1 VKYNLMSED
10 QLLRVESISKR
21 FGGVVALNDVS
32 FEVRKGEIIGLIGE
46 NGSGKST
53 MIKILAGVYVP
64 DKGDIYIDHRHY
76 KRLNPIQSI
85 KEGINVIYQD
95 FSLFSN
101 LTVAENVAVSSLISE
116 GKRLVNWQE
125 LYHIAEK
132 NLHRIKARIP
142 LDAEVQDLSTAER
155 QIVAIARTLV
165 HGARFIIMDE
175 PTTALTRQEVQ
186 SLFEVIRQL
195 KDQGISVL
203 FVSHKLHEVKEIA
216 DRTIVF
222 RDGRKVLDQSME
234 KLDLKTMEFYMTGR
248 RVKTPSSVF
257 TKMKESHSPLLQVKN
272 LTLLPYFS
280 NVSFCVK
287 QREVLGITG
296 LLGSGQRELVLSLF
310 GVLPAES
317 GEIYFEGKKIQIRSI
332 QDAMRHG
339 IGYVPEDRV
348 NEGVFSKQS
357 VANNVVAAIVDYI
370 ATKFG
375 VLKRETGL
383 KVCQRWIKELNIKTP
398 SPETP
403 VESLSGG
410 NQQRVVIAK
419 WLADD
424 KLKLLILNGPTVGI
438 DVVSKADIHKLIR
451 NMTKEKNLGIILV
464 SDDIPELLQTC
475 DRILLMRD
483 GKIAA
488 QFEYG
493 EIDEEGLYRQMI
505 EENVMEGA

>member
-1 VKYNLMSED
+1 
-10 QLLRVESISKR
+10 
-21 FGGVVALNDVS
+21 
-32 FEVRKGEIIGLIGE
+32 
-46 NGSGKST
+46 
-53 MIKILAGVYVP
+53 
-64 DKGDIYIDHRHY
+64 
-76 KRLNPIQSI
+76 
-85 KEGINVIYQD
+85 
-95 FSLFSN
+95 
-101 LTVAENVAVSSLISE
+101 
-116 GKRLVNWQE
+116 
-125 LYHIAEK
+125 
-132 NLHRIKARIP
+132 
-142 LDAEVQDLSTAER
+142 
-155 QIVAIARTLV
+155 
-165 HGARFIIMDE
+165 
-175 PTTALTRQEVQ
+175 
-186 SLFEVIRQL
+186 
-195 KDQGISVL
+195 
-203 FVSHKLHEVKEIA
+203 
-216 DRTIVF
+216 
-222 RDGRKVLDQSME
+222 
-234 KLDLKTMEFYMTGR
+234 
-248 RVKTPSSVF
+248 
-257 TKMKESHSPLLQVKN
+257 
-272 LTLLPYFS
+272 
-280 NVSFCVK
+280 
-287 QREVLGITG
+287 
-296 LLGSGQRELVLSLF
+296 VLSLF
-310 GVLPAES
+310 GVLTAES